1 MCLYNYSIE
10 RRAIISNLV
19 SRPLFQNNDLT
30 PHATVFGELGD
41 ISYIYTH
48 LLIMNGFVI
57 ETLINFHRKET
68 FRPSLRSHPQ

>member
-41 ISYIYTH
+41 ISYIYTFSYYEWVCYRD
-48 LLIMNGFVI
+48 LDKF
-57 ETLINFHRKET
+57 
-68 FRPSLRSHPQ
+68 PQKRNI